1 MLSLKDQYKRKTL
14 SRVCLD
20 ERDGEWEREMEEWR
34 KQDSSHSLSR
44 LRARRLTLLCLYL
57 SLSRSNSSSDSIR
70 KEALAY
76 KTLETQKW
84 LFTVKMVNAQCGY
97 DVNTQNILWQRF
109 TNYILNTS
117 FLSFVHLH
125 DPPLILNRKLML
137 SLGSNLEPM

>member
-1 MLSLKDQYKRKTL
+1 MEKAGFKPQFESLKGTQAYSSLPL
-14 SRVCLD
+14 S
-20 ERDGEWEREMEEWR
+20 
-34 KQDSSHSLSR
+34 
-44 LRARRLTLLCLYL
+44 L

-84 LFTVKMVNAQCGY
+84 LLTVKMVNAQCGY

-117 FLSFVHLH
+117 ILSFVHLH
-125 DPPLILNRKLML
+125 DPSHFEQKTYAVTGIE
-137 SLGSNLEPM
+137 LGADVIK